1 MTERT
6 FQRLLVMGDSIAV
19 GTGDPVPGYPDR
31 SWADQLVSAL
41 RPRAYLNLGHYGARA
56 AEIRA
61 GQLGPA
67 LAWRPDLAVVAA
79 GGNDA
84 IRRSFVRPAAQE
96 SVAAELDR
104 MVGEL
109 STAGALVVTFGCLD
123 LGRTSL
129 VPAAQRP
136 DISHRLRVLDRIT
149 EEVTAR
155 HGGVH
160 VCFLDHPAVD
170 DSMFSA
176 DGLHANRRGHALI
189 ATEVLQALGRRRALV
204 G

>member
-1 MTERT
+1 
-6 FQRLLVMGDSIAV
+6 MGDSIAV
-19 GTGDPVPGYPDR
+19 GTGDPVAGYPDR
-31 SWADQLVSAL
+31 PWAEQLVSAL
-41 RPRAYLNLGHYGARA
+41 QPEAYLNLGHYGARA
-56 AEIRA
+56 AQIRA
-61 GQLGPA
+61 GQLAPA

-84 IRRSFVRPAAQE
+84 IRRSFVQPAAQE
-96 SVAAELDR
+96 SVAAELDH
-104 MVGEL
+104 MVGAL
-109 STAGALVVTFGCLD
+109 CAAGALVVTFGCMD

-129 VPAAQRP
+129 VPAPQRP
-136 DISHRLRVLDRIT
+136 AISHRLRLLDRLT

-170 DSMFSA
+170 DTVFST

-189 ATEVLQALGRRRALV
+189 VIEVLQALGWPRALA